1 MQFSTL
7 VIEIKNR
14 KNVRMVGLQAL
25 SNSFWFIVFSL
36 DKWLS
41 CHIINTLNKIKFKN
55 VAESNYSSSF
65 PNMIKIKN
73 LQRL

>member
-1 MQFSTL
+1 MQFSTF

-25 SNSFWFIVFSL
+25 SNCFWFIVFSL

-41 CHIINTLNKIKFKN
+41 CYIINTLNKIKFKN